1 MQSRFGWGLS
11 VSQWFI
17 FLLANALALPIIL
30 GQAFGLDS
38 AEIAGLMQ
46 RTLLLVGLSSLVQ
59 ITLGHRYPV
68 ADGPAGS
75 WAIVFVV
82 MAYIGRDQGHEGGEI
97 LRLLAGGVLVAGVIM
112 LVLGI
117 ARQTHRLLFLFT
129 PLVTGC
135 FMLLLVIQ
143 LSGVFVR
150 GMVTDPQSGV
160 MTIPVALIGLM
171 VFTGGLLC
179 SFSRHALVRTYAV
192 LMGIVFGWGAFAL
205 FGLNAASTPSHDAM
219 IQLPDLF
226 AFGAP
231 KLDLGMLVVAV
242 LFSLLLISNQVAA
255 VTAISTVVKG
265 PQPSMKEALNRS
277 SFASGIS
284 HIMAGG
290 LSTIAVVPLP
300 ITAGFIQ
307 LTGDQRRAP
316 FILACVLLAVV
327 SLFPA
332 AVDFLSLLPAP
343 VANAALLAAFIK
355 LVLLAFQLL
364 TKYPLDQRSGTILG
378 VTVLLGVGCMF
389 LPSELYAHWP
399 GLAQY
404 LLGNGLLT
412 GTLIA
417 LVMEQLWPKNSQLD
431 TLD

>member
-1 MQSRFGWGLS
+1 MHSRFGWGLS

-30 GQAFGLDS
+30 GQAFGLEGS
-38 AEIAGLMQ
+38 EIAGLMQ

-59 ITLGHRYPV
+59 VTIGHRYPV

-75 WAIVFVV
+75 WAIVFIV
-82 MAYIGRDQGHEGGEI
+82 MAYIGRAQGHEGGEI
-97 LRLLAGGVLVAGVIM
+97 LRLLAGGVLVAGAIM
-112 LVLGI
+112 LLLGL
-117 ARQTHRLLFLFT
+117 AKQTHRLLFLFT

-160 MTIPVALIGLM
+160 MTMPVASIGLL
-171 VFTGGLLC
+171 VFIGVLMC
-179 SFSRHALVRTYAV
+179 SFSLHAIVRTYAV
-192 LMGIVFGWGAFAL
+192 LVGIVAGWGAFAL
-205 FGLNAASTPSHDAM
+205 FGLSATAIPSNASG

-226 AFGAP
+226 AFGLP
-231 KLDLGMLVVAV
+231 KLDVGMLIVAV
-242 LFSLLLISNQVAA
+242 LFSLLLVSNQVAA
-255 VTAISTVVKG
+255 ITAISSVVHG
-265 PQPSMKEALNRS
+265 PQPTMKDALNRS
-277 SFASGIS
+277 SLASGIS
-284 HIMAGG
+284 HMMAGG

-300 ITAGFIQ
+300 VSAGFIQ
-307 LTGDQRRAP
+307 ITGDQRRGP
-316 FILACVLLAVV
+316 FILACVLLAAI

-355 LVLLAFQLL
+355 LVMLAFQLL
-364 TKYPLDQRSGTILG
+364 TKYPLDHRAGTILG

-389 LPSELYAHWP
+389 LPPELYRHWP

-417 LVMEQLWPKNSQLD
+417 LVMEQLWRKSAEKVA
-431 TLD
+431 

>member
-1 MQSRFGWGLS
+1 MYARFGWGLS
-11 VSQWFI
+11 VGQWFI

-30 GQAFGLDS
+30 GQAFGLEG
-38 AEIAGLMQ
+38 AEVAGLMQ

-59 ITLGHRYPV
+59 ICIGHRYPV

-75 WAIVFVV
+75 WAIVFIV
-82 MAYIGRDQGHEGGEI
+82 MAYIGRAQGHEGGEI
-97 LRLLAGGVLVAGVIM
+97 LRLLAGGVLVAGGIM
-112 LVLGI
+112 LVLGL
-117 ARQTHRLLFLFT
+117 AKQTHRLLFLFT

-143 LSGVFVR
+143 LSGVFFR
-150 GMVTDPQSGV
+150 GMVTDPQTGL
-160 MTIPVALIGLM
+160 MTMPVAAIGLL
-171 VFTGGLLC
+171 VFIGVLLC
-179 SFSRHALVRTYAV
+179 SFSRYAIVRTYAV
-192 LMGIVFGWGAFAL
+192 LMGIVVGWCAFAIFDL
-205 FGLNAASTPSHDAM
+205 SGDALPNTASGIALPS
-219 IQLPDLF
+219 LF
-226 AFGAP
+226 AFGLP

-242 LFSLLLISNQVAA
+242 LFSLLLVSNQVAA
-255 VTAISTVVKG
+255 ITAISSVVKG
-265 PQPSMKEALNRS
+265 EQPSMKDALNGS
-277 SFASGIS
+277 SLASGIS
-284 HIMAGG
+284 HVMAGG

-307 LTGDQRRAP
+307 LTNDQRRAP
-316 FILACVLLAVV
+316 FMVACILLAGV

-332 AVDFLSLLPAP
+332 AVGFLSLLPAP

-355 LVLLAFQLL
+355 LVMLAFQLL

-389 LPSELYAHWP
+389 LPPELYRDWP

-412 GTLIA
+412 GTLIV
-417 LVMEQLWPKNSQLD
+417 LVMEQVWRKA
-431 TLD
+431 

>member
-11 VSQWFI
+11 VSQWFV
-17 FLLANALALPIIL
+17 FLLANALALPIVL
-30 GQAFGLDS
+30 GQAFGLES
-38 AEIAGLMQ
+38 ADITGLMQ
-46 RTLLLVGLSSLVQ
+46 RTLLLVGLSSLLQV
-59 ITLGHRYPV
+59 TLGHRYPI

-82 MAYIGRDQGHEGGEI
+82 MAYIGRAQGYEGGEI
-97 LRLLAGGVLVAGVIM
+97 LRLLAGGVMVAGAIM
-112 LVLGI
+112 LVLGL
-117 ARQTHRLLFLFT
+117 AKQTHRLLFLFT

-150 GMVTDPQSGV
+150 GMVTDPSSGV
-160 MTIPVALIGLM
+160 MTMPVALIGLL
-171 VFTGGLLC
+171 VFIGVLLC
-179 SFSRHALVRTYAV
+179 SFSRHALIRTYAMLV
-192 LMGIVFGWGAFAL
+192 GIVLGWGAFAL
-205 FGLNAASTPSHDAM
+205 FGLSAAA
-219 IQLPDLF
+219 LPNVGSGMQWPEVF

-231 KLDLGMLVVAV
+231 RLDTGMLVVAV

-255 VTAISTVVKG
+255 ITAVSSVVSG
-265 PQPSMKEALNRS
+265 PQPTMKDALNRS
-277 SFASGIS
+277 SWTSGVS
-284 HIMAGG
+284 HMMAGG

-300 ITAGFIQ
+300 VTAGFVQ

-316 FILACVLLAVV
+316 FMLACVLLALV

-332 AVDFLSLLPAP
+332 AVGLLSLLPAP
-343 VANAALLAAFIK
+343 VANAALLATFVK
-355 LVLLAFQLL
+355 LVVLAFQLL
-364 TKYPLDQRSGTILG
+364 TRYPLDQRAGTILG
-378 VTVLLGVGCMF
+378 VTMLLGVGCMF
-389 LPSELYAHWP
+389 LPPDLYRDWP

-417 LVMEQLWPKNSQLD
+417 LTMEQLWRKTP
-431 TLD
+431 

>member
-1 MQSRFGWGLS
+1 MHSRFGWGLS

-30 GQAFGLDS
+30 GQAFGLEGT
-38 AEIAGLMQ
+38 EIAGLMQ

-59 ITLGHRYPV
+59 VTIGHRYPV

-75 WAIVFVV
+75 WAIVFIV
-82 MAYIGRDQGHEGGEI
+82 MAYIGRAQGHEGGEI
-97 LRLLAGGVLVAGVIM
+97 LRLLAGGVLVAGAIM
-112 LVLGI
+112 LLLGL
-117 ARQTHRLLFLFT
+117 AKQTHRLLFLFT

-160 MTIPVALIGLM
+160 MTMPVASIGLL
-171 VFTGGLLC
+171 VFIGVLMC
-179 SFSRHALVRTYAV
+179 SFSRHAIVRTYAV
-192 LMGIVFGWGAFAL
+192 LVGIVAGWGAFVL
-205 FGLNAASTPSHDAM
+205 FGLSATAIPSNASG

-226 AFGAP
+226 AFGLP
-231 KLDLGMLVVAV
+231 KLDVGMLIVAV
-242 LFSLLLISNQVAA
+242 LFSLLLVSNQVAA
-255 VTAISTVVKG
+255 ITAISSVVHG
-265 PQPSMKEALNRS
+265 PQPTMKDALNRS
-277 SFASGIS
+277 SLASGIS
-284 HIMAGG
+284 HMMAGG

-300 ITAGFIQ
+300 VSAGFIQ
-307 LTGDQRRAP
+307 ITGDQRRGP
-316 FILACVLLAVV
+316 FILACVLLAAI

-355 LVLLAFQLL
+355 LVMLAFQLL
-364 TKYPLDQRSGTILG
+364 TKYPLDHRAGTILG

-389 LPSELYAHWP
+389 LPPELYRHWP

-417 LVMEQLWPKNSQLD
+417 LVMEQLWRKSAVKVA
-431 TLD
+431 

>member
-1 MQSRFGWGLS
+1 MRAHIGWGLS

-17 FLLANALALPIIL
+17 FLLAGTLALPIVL
-30 GQAFGLDS
+30 GQAFQLS
-38 AEIAGLMQ
+38 SSEVAGLMQ

-82 MAYIGRDQGHEGGEI
+82 MAYIGIEQGYQGGEV
-97 LRLLAGGVLVAGVIM
+97 LQLLAGGVLISGVIM
-112 LVLGI
+112 LLLGV
-117 ARQTHRLLFLFT
+117 AKQAHRLLFLFT

-135 FMLLLVIQ
+135 FMLLLVVQ
-143 LSGVFVR
+143 LSGVFLR
-150 GMVTDPQSGV
+150 GMVTDPRTGT
-160 MTIPVALIGLM
+160 MTASVAL
-171 VFTGGLLC
+171 VGLLVFVGVLLL
-179 SFSRHALVRTYAV
+179 SFSRYAVLRTYAV
-192 LMGIVFGWGAFAL
+192 LLGIAGGWLVFVVC
-205 FGLNAASTPSHDAM
+205 GLSNLTLPADASGF
-219 IQLPDLF
+219 QLPALF

-231 KLDLGMLVVAV
+231 RLDLGMIVVAV

-255 VTAISTVVKG
+255 ITAISSVVTEQKTTM
-265 PQPSMKEALNRS
+265 STALNRS

-284 HIMAGG
+284 HLMAGG
-290 LSTIAVVPLP
+290 LATIAVVPLP
-300 ITAGFIQ
+300 VTAGFIQ
-307 LTGDQRRAP
+307 LTGDHRRAP
-316 FILACVLLAVV
+316 FMVACVLLAMV

-332 AVDFLSLLPAP
+332 AVGFLSLLPGP
-343 VANAALLAAFIK
+343 VANAALLATFTK
-355 LVLLAFQLL
+355 LVMLAFQLL
-364 TKYPLDQRSGTILG
+364 TKYPLDNRAGTILG

-389 LPSELYAHWP
+389 LPPPLYQHWP

-417 LVMEQLWPKNSQLD
+417 LVMEQMWPKS
-431 TLD
+431 

>member
-1 MQSRFGWGLS
+1 MHSRVGWGLS

-17 FLLANALALPIIL
+17 FLLANSLALPIIL
-30 GQAFGLDS
+30 GQAFGLEGG
-38 AEIAGLMQ
+38 EIVGLMQ

-59 ITLGHRYPV
+59 IILGHRYPV

-75 WAIVFVV
+75 WAIVFIV
-82 MAYIGRDQGHEGGEI
+82 MAYIGRAQGHEGTEI
-97 LRLLAGGVLVAGVIM
+97 LRLLAGGVLVSGGIM
-112 LVLGI
+112 LLLGL
-117 ARQTHRLLFLFT
+117 AKQTHRLLFLFT

-150 GMVTDPQSGV
+150 GMVTDPQTGL
-160 MTIPVALIGLM
+160 MTMPVASIGLL
-171 VFTGGLLC
+171 VFIGVLLC
-179 SFSRHALVRTYAV
+179 SFSRHAVVRTYAV
-192 LMGIVFGWGAFAL
+192 LVGIVAGWAAFTILGLSGEAL
-205 FGLNAASTPSHDAM
+205 PNATSGIEWPA
-219 IQLPDLF
+219 LF

-231 KLDLGMLVVAV
+231 KIDMGMLVVAV
-242 LFSLLLISNQVAA
+242 LFSLLLVSNQVAA
-255 VTAISTVVKG
+255 ITAISTVVEG
-265 PQPSMKEALNRS
+265 EQPTMKDALNRS

-316 FILACVLLAVV
+316 FILACVLLAGV
-327 SLFPA
+327 SFFPA
-332 AVDFLSLLPAP
+332 AVGFLSLLPAP

-355 LVLLAFQLL
+355 LVMLAFQLL
-364 TKYPLDQRSGTILG
+364 TKYPLDQRAGTILG
-378 VTVLLGVGCMF
+378 VTMLLGVGCMF
-389 LPSELYAHWP
+389 LPPQLYQHWP

-417 LVMEQLWPKNSQLD
+417 LVMEQAWRK
-431 TLD
+431 TA